1 MYKENMFLKKFRRLL
16 LMFLSLETAVLIL
29 ISGFPLVS
37 FSQVVSEIS
46 TSYYK
51 TADYIAK
58 VDTIVN
64 IKLNVNSE
72 FEQFEV
78 KGSDF
83 YYDIRPNITL
93 STKISFSYKFIS
105 LGIGFKPKFI
115 PGNNDN
121 DLQGKTRTLS
131 FGLNIMTKHLM
142 QELNFGF
149 VTGFYLHNT
158 ADYPPI
164 SDWTKGE
171 DPYIQFPDLKVAL
184 LRGSTGYKFNEN
196 FSLKSISSKTEIQL
210 KSCGSFMPFVTY
222 DYFEI
227 DNKSKD
233 TAQTTSQKS
242 YNLDLVGSIGY
253 MYTLVLKSKFYI
265 SAGLIPGFG
274 LQHTKLLTRLQ
285 EEDVTTKMND
295 PVFRMHEKLGIGYN
309 TRRIFTGAEL
319 SMVQSTHKQ
328 GNTSVQDK
336 AKRTYF
342 QVFVGY
348 RFNAPKILKRETD
361 AVKTL
366 APTPIQKLLK

>member
-1 MYKENMFLKKFRRLL
+1 
-16 LMFLSLETAVLIL
+16 
-29 ISGFPLVS
+29 
-37 FSQVVSEIS
+37 
-46 TSYYK
+46 
-51 TADYIAK
+51 
-58 VDTIVN
+58 
-64 IKLNVNSE
+64 
-72 FEQFEV
+72 
-78 KGSDF
+78 
-83 YYDIRPNITL
+83 
-93 STKISFSYKFIS
+93 
-105 LGIGFKPKFI
+105 
-115 PGNNDN
+115 
-121 DLQGKTRTLS
+121 
-131 FGLNIMTKHLM
+131 
-142 QELNFGF
+142 
-149 VTGFYLHNT
+149 
-158 ADYPPI
+158 
-164 SDWTKGE
+164 
-171 DPYIQFPDLKVAL
+171 
-184 LRGSTGYKFNEN
+184 
-196 FSLKSISSKTEIQL
+196 
-210 KSCGSFMPFVTY
+210 
-222 DYFEI
+222 
-227 DNKSKD
+227 
-233 TAQTTSQKS
+233 
-242 YNLDLVGSIGY
+242 